1 MDQLDDW
8 GRILACLPDD
18 LEERAKATGAFT
30 RARGVPNAKALL
42 RLILAYCAT
51 PMSFRQTVTWAKS
64 QNIAHLSD
72 VSLIA
77 RMEHC
82 EAWLSDLLQSC
93 LASIPPPAVKRPIHL
108 IDATHIVASND
119 KLWRLHVA
127 YDACRQSIEQVK
139 LADAHTMEKFSHFT
153 PRPGVL
159 YLADRA
165 YGYAN
170 GIQHILDGQAQVLC
184 RVKAKKYMP
193 HADPKKI
200 VEIEAPQGRIIVAPI
215 PQEKLAKMVKRMK
228 RRAQRSQRKI
238 SDKTLAANQFLCL
251 FCSDDSLTAQEVV
264 DLYRWRWQIELL
276 FKRLKSLQHLD
287 EMAVKSP
294 KLIPVYLLCH
304 LLLAFISQ
312 RFQHEALFPPQIA

>member
-1 MDQLDDW
+1 MDDW
-8 GRILACLPDD
+8 EQILACLPDD

-51 PMSFRQTVTWAKS
+51 PMSFRQTVTWAKN
-64 QNIAHLSD
+64 QDIAHLSD
-72 VSLIA
+72 VSLIE
-77 RMEHC
+77 RMERC
-82 EAWLSDLLQSC
+82 EAWLSDLLQAFLST
-93 LASIPPPAVKRPIHL
+93 IPPPTTKRPIHL

-127 YDACRQSIEQVK
+127 YDACRQCIEQVK
-139 LADAHTMEKFSHFT
+139 LADAHTMEKFLHFT
-153 PRPGVL
+153 PEAGVL

-193 HADPKKI
+193 YANPKQI
-200 VEIEAPQGRIIVAPI
+200 VEVEAPQGRVIVAPI
-215 PQEKLAKMVKRMK
+215 PKEKLAKVAKRMK
-228 RRAQRSQRKI
+228 RRAQRSQRKV
-238 SDKTLAANQFLCL
+238 SDKTLEANQFLCL

-276 FKRLKSLQHLD
+276 FKRLKSLQNLD

-304 LLLAFISQ
+304 LLLTLLAQ
-312 RFQHEALFPPQIA
+312 RFQQEAIFSPKTA